1 VGRARSYLRLFLPDL
16 EHHFTLKGGGGGGR
30 IGGRNGVAGLTASRR
45 VGPWGGGEAG
55 RPGSLTRGMNRPEVG
70 VGIKRGSGFGSRIG
84 TSAVSRIG
92 MGMVLRWLCT
102 LLLLTRSR
110 VVGLRVTIDS
120 WTSNGGMVRFSAES
134 EYWHP
139 EETRVPERIRGT

>member
-16 EHHFTLKGGGGGGR
+16 EHHFTLKGGGGGR
-30 IGGRNGVAGLTASRR
+30 IGGRNGVAGLAASRR

-84 TSAVSRIG
+84 

-110 VVGLRVTIDS
+110 VVGLRVTIHS

-139 EETRVPERIRGT
+139 EETRVPERIRGTWLAQSGSR

>member
-1 VGRARSYLRLFLPDL
+1 
-16 EHHFTLKGGGGGGR
+16 
-30 IGGRNGVAGLTASRR
+30 
-45 VGPWGGGEAG
+45 
-55 RPGSLTRGMNRPEVG
+55 MNRPEVG

-84 TSAVSRIG
+84 TSAGSRIG

-120 WTSNGGMVRFSAES
+120 WTSSGGIVQFSAES

-139 EETRVPERIRGT
+139 EETRVPGRIRGTWLAQSSSR

>member
-1 VGRARSYLRLFLPDL
+1 
-16 EHHFTLKGGGGGGR
+16 
-30 IGGRNGVAGLTASRR
+30 
-45 VGPWGGGEAG
+45 
-55 RPGSLTRGMNRPEVG
+55 MNRPEVG

-84 TSAVSRIG
+84 TSAGSRIGIG

-120 WTSNGGMVRFSAES
+120 WTSSGGMVQFSAES

-139 EETRVPERIRGT
+139 EETRVPGRIRGTWLAQSGSR